1 VTIFSMRV
9 ASLLQMPMTLF
20 SSSIAFMM
28 FAPSQAATVA
38 PNEHQNGDFLGGISS
53 LSGAVSGY
61 NSVTGGSST
70 SSLGSWSS
78 TASNVAGVVS
88 GATNGNYTGLVN
100 AVGNAVGA
108 GSTASTI
115 SSLWQSSGV
124 AGDATNTW
132 NAIQQARTAAVK
144 NSPS

>member
-1 VTIFSMRV
+1 
-9 ASLLQMPMTLF
+9 
-20 SSSIAFMM
+20 M
-28 FAPSQAATVA
+28 FAAFKAFK
-38 PNEHQNGDFLGGISS
+38 NGDFLGGISS

-61 NSVTGGSST
+61 NNVTGGSST

-88 GATNGNYTGLVN
+88 GAKNGNYTGLAN

-108 GSTASTI
+108 VSTASTI

-124 AGDATNTW
+124 ASDATNTW
-132 NAIQQARTAAVK
+132 NAIQQARTAAAK